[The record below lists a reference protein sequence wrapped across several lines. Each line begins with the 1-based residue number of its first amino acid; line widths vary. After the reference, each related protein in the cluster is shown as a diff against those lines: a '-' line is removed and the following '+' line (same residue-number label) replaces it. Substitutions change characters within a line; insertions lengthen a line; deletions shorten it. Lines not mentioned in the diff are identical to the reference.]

1 MCDIHIGSGYN
12 LLSYPELTLFD
23 VNINHYDR
31 KSFRNFVAVVVVFV
45 VVFVVVV
52 NLDTKTGLPLKKSI
66 LIYSYEQNL

>member
-12 LLSYPELTLFD
+12 LLSYPELILFD

-31 KSFRNFVAVVVVFV
+31 KSFRNFVAVV

>member
-1 MCDIHIGSGYN
+1 MCDIHVGSGYN
-12 LLSYPELTLFD
+12 LLSCPELTLFD

-45 VVFVVVV
+45 VVV